1 MKPWLKI
8 LIGLVLGIITG
19 LILNKQVEILALCG
33 KAFIDLLKML
43 VGLVTILKIILSVTE
58 DLKRIF

>member
-8 LIGLVLGIITG
+8 LIGLVLGVITG
-19 LILNKQVEILALCG
+19 LILNKQVEILSMVG

-43 VGLVTILKIILSVTE
+43 VPAVICNI
-58 DLKRIF
+58 KRPDHNVHSEVE